1 LPSEYSGSTDSLTM
15 YSSVLELFAGF
26 TSRWALAGVAPVTSR
41 PQPSVSAT
49 SQWGNSRRDR
59 CRPARFIIRAVPVR
73 ILHDRP
79 KRSATLRYP
88 WRSDGI
94 LGPTIHATV
103 DAISPWD
110 SALAIRLVHGSSR
123 PSVALL
129 LARAQ
134 RRRAAELNITGHL
147 RSDLLSHPR

>member
-1 LPSEYSGSTDSLTM
+1 MVRRRSSRSVTDHSARKGTSRIWVVCPVPYLPSEYSASTDSLTM

-79 KRSATLRYP
+79 KRAVTLRYP

-103 DAISPWD
+103 D
-110 SALAIRLVHGSSR
+110 
-123 PSVALL
+123 
-129 LARAQ
+129 
-134 RRRAAELNITGHL
+134 
-147 RSDLLSHPR
+147 